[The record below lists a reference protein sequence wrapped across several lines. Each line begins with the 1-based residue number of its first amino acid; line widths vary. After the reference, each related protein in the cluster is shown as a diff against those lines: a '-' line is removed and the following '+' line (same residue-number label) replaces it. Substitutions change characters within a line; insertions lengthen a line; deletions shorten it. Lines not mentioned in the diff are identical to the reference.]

1 MLIEFGHL
9 ALAAA
14 LIAAL
19 MQSSALVLPSR
30 FGHLGRPAAAT
41 QAVAL
46 LIAFVALVAAFSVSD
61 FSGKLVASNSHT
73 LKPWFYK
80 LAGAWGNHEGSML
93 LWALIM
99 SVYGWLVSRDEGI
112 DDKMR
117 QTATSIMG
125 ALGLGVCLFLLISS
139 NPFERLDPAPF
150 EGRGL
155 NPLLQDVALVIHPP
169 VLYAGYVGFA
179 APYALA
185 IAALLN
191 KASDKKV
198 AGMLLRWSLAPMAFL
213 TLGVGLG
220 SWWAYRELGW
230 GGWWFWDPVENAS
243 LMPLLMGIASV
254 HMALLWRRTGQ
265 FAGLTL
271 FAMIATFCFSVLGT
285 FIVRSG
291 ALTSVHS
298 FAVDPLRGTLILLYM
313 FAVIGFGAF
322 VFFRAKP
329 LNAPNLKRQV
339 SRELALLIGAGLL
352 GAATLTVCI
361 GTLYPLLIEQLGG
374 DPLTVGAPYFNK
386 TASPMLGLSLI
397 LLVLATATRWGGAG
411 GLSTFKMPLLVS
423 AATGAIATLVIWLT
437 GGLGA
442 GASAIIGAALMLP
455 AFVFYQEIWLGRL
468 KQFGMGVAHFGFAI
482 AAVGMIGSA
491 ALSQDIVTAVKPGDV
506 VETPGHMLTFNAVE
520 RQPGPNYVREFST
533 VNIVAKASGKPL
545 GSLAPER
552 RWYPSGDT
560 VTTEAAIRSTVFA
573 DLYVTLGD
581 LRTPGATEPD
591 WALRIRHRPFIS
603 WIWFGLLLAFFGSIQ
618 ATLKRVEPRPARE
631 PATAAAV
638 PAE

>member
-14 LIAAL
+14 LIASL
-19 MQSSALVLPSR
+19 MQSMTLILPGRFSHLVK
-30 FGHLGRPAAAT
+30 PAAAT
-41 QAVAL
+41 QAAAL
-46 LIAFVALVAAFSVSD
+46 LFAFIALVAAFSVSD
-61 FSGKLVASNSHT
+61 FSGKLVANNSHT

-93 LWALIM
+93 LWALIL
-99 SVYGWLVSRDEGI
+99 SVYGWLLSRDHGM
-112 DDKMR
+112 DDKLR
-117 QTATSIMG
+117 ISAVGVMG

-169 VLYAGYVGFA
+169 ILYAGYVGFA

-185 IAALLN
+185 VAALLHR
-191 KASDKKV
+191 ASDKQM
-198 AGMLLRWSLAPMAFL
+198 AGILLRWSLVPMACL

-243 LMPLLMGIASV
+243 LMPLLMGIGSV

-271 FAMIATFCFSVLGT
+271 FAMLATFCFSVLGT

-298 FAVDPLRGTLILLYM
+298 FAVDPLRGSLILAYM
-313 FAVIGFGAF
+313 FAVIGAGAV
-322 VFFRAKP
+322 VFIRRRP
-329 LNAPNLKRQV
+329 VGRSNVDRQI
-339 SRELALLIGAGLL
+339 SRQLALLSGAGLL
-352 GAATLTVCI
+352 GAATLTVCV

-386 TASPMLGLSLI
+386 TASPMLGLALI
-397 LLVLATATRWGGAG
+397 LLVLATATKWGGSGSLKDFRKPSAFALIAG
-411 GLSTFKMPLLVS
+411 ILGGGVTALFAGLEISQ
-423 AATGAIATLVIWLT
+423 A
-437 GGLGA
+437 
-442 GASAIIGAALMLP
+442 AIIGAALMLP
-455 AFVFYQEIWLGRL
+455 AFVFYQEIWVGKL
-468 KQFGMGVAHFGFAI
+468 KQFGIAVAHLGFAV

-491 ALSQDIVTAVKPGDV
+491 ALSKDIVRAVEPGDV
-506 VETPGHMLTFNAVE
+506 IETPGHVLTFNPVE

-533 VNIVAKASGKPL
+533 VDVAVKTSKKQ
-545 GSLAPER
+545 LAALSPER
-552 RWYPSGDT
+552 RWYPTGDM
-560 VTTEAAIRSTVFA
+560 VTTEAAIRSTLFA

-603 WIWFGLLLAFFGSIQ
+603 WIWFGLLLAFLGSMQ
-618 ATLKRVEPRPARE
+618 SAFKRVGRHAK
-631 PATAAAV
+631 TVSSGLAV

>member
-1 MLIEFGHL
+1 MLIELGHL

-19 MQSSALVLPSR
+19 MQSLVLVGPGR
-30 FGHLGRPAAAT
+30 FGHLAKPAAAT
-41 QAVAL
+41 QAAAL
-46 LIAFVALVAAFSVSD
+46 LVAFAALVAAFSVSD
-61 FSGKLVASNSHT
+61 FSGKLVANNSHT

-93 LWALIM
+93 LWALIL
-99 SVYGWLVSRDEGI
+99 SAYGWLMTRDEGI
-112 DDKMR
+112 DEKLR
-117 QTATSIMG
+117 LSATGIMG
-125 ALGLGVCLFLLISS
+125 ALGLGVCLFLIVSS

-185 IAALLN
+185 LAALLHRATG
-191 KASDKKV
+191 KET
-198 AGMLLRWSLAPMAFL
+198 AGILLRWSLVPMACL

-243 LMPLLMGIASV
+243 LMPLLMGIAGV

-265 FAGLTL
+265 FGGLTL
-271 FAMIATFCFSVLGT
+271 FTMIATFCFSVLGT

-298 FAVDPLRGTLILLYM
+298 FAVDPLRGTLILLYL
-313 FAVIGFGAF
+313 FAVIGVGAVVF
-322 VFFRAKP
+322 VRRRPAGRSGI
-329 LNAPNLKRQV
+329 KRQI
-339 SRELALLIGAGLL
+339 SRELILLMGAGLL
-352 GAATLTVCI
+352 GAATVTVCV

-386 TASPMLGLSLI
+386 TASPMLGLAI
-397 LLVLATATRWGGAG
+397 VLLVLATATRWGGAG
-411 GLSTFKMPLLVS
+411 GWAAFRAPLLVS
-423 AATGAIATLVIWLT
+423 LIVGLI
-437 GGLGA
+437 GGLCTVLLAGIGLAEGA
-442 GASAIIGAALMLP
+442 LIGAALILP
-455 AFVFYQEIWLGRL
+455 AFVIYQEMWRGRL
-468 KQFGMGVAHFGFAI
+468 RQVGMAVAHLGFAI

-491 ALSQDIVTAVKPGDV
+491 ALSKDIVVAVEPGDV
-506 VETPGHMLTFNAVE
+506 VETPGGVLTFNAVE
-520 RQPGPNYVREFST
+520 RQPGPNYVREFSVVT
-533 VNIVAKASGKPL
+533 VAASSGQAL
-545 GSLAPER
+545 TELTPER
-552 RWYPSGDT
+552 RWYPSGDM
-560 VTTEAAIRSTVFA
+560 VTTEAAIRSTLFA

-591 WALRIRHRPFIS
+591 WALRVRHRPFIS
-603 WIWFGLLLAFFGSIQ
+603 WIWFGLVLAFLGSIQ
-618 ATLKRVEPRPARE
+618 SALGRVGARLVKA
-631 PATAAAV
+631 PSGVAVAA
-638 PAE
+638 E

>member
-1 MLIEFGHL
+1 
-9 ALAAA
+9 
-14 LIAAL
+14 
-19 MQSSALVLPSR
+19 
-30 FGHLGRPAAAT
+30 
-41 QAVAL
+41 
-46 LIAFVALVAAFSVSD
+46 
-61 FSGKLVASNSHT
+61 
-73 LKPWFYK
+73 
-80 LAGAWGNHEGSML
+80 
-93 LWALIM
+93 
-99 SVYGWLVSRDEGI
+99 
-112 DDKMR
+112 
-117 QTATSIMG
+117 
-125 ALGLGVCLFLLISS
+125 
-139 NPFERLDPAPF
+139 
-150 EGRGL
+150 
-155 NPLLQDVALVIHPP
+155 VIHPP

-185 IAALLN
+185 IAALLHG
-191 KASDKKV
+191 AFDKGA

-265 FAGLTL
+265 FGALML
-271 FAMIATFCFSVLGT
+271 FTMIATFCFSVLGT

-291 ALTSVHS
+291 TLTSVHS
-298 FAVDPLRGTLILLYM
+298 FAVDPLRGTLILAYM

-322 VFFRAKP
+322 VFFRYKP
-329 LNAPNLKRQV
+329 AGNINIKREP
-339 SRELALLIGAGLL
+339 SRELALLAGAGLL
-352 GAATLTVCI
+352 GATTLTVCI

-386 TASPMLGLSLI
+386 TASPMLGLALV

-411 GLSTFKMPLLVS
+411 GAQVFKGPLLVS
-423 AATGAIATLVIWLT
+423 FGV
-437 GGLGA
+437 GA
-442 GASAIIGAALMLP
+442 GAGLLIWLFGDMGLGQAALLGGALVLP
-455 AFVFYQEIWLGRL
+455 AFVLYQEFWLGKL
-468 KQFGMGVAHFGFAI
+468 KQKGMAVAHLGFAI

-491 ALSQDIVTAVKPGDV
+491 ALSQDIVTAVKPGDAV
-506 VETPGHMLTFNAVE
+506 KTPEHTLTFNAVE
-520 RQPGPNYVREFST
+520 REPGPNYVREYST
-533 VNIVAKASGKPL
+533 IDVVAKNSGKAL
-545 GSLAPER
+545 GTLAPER

-560 VTTEAAIRSTVFA
+560 VTTEAAIRSTLFA

-618 ATLKRVEPRPARE
+618 AGLRRVQPHPVKVSDDI
-631 PATAAAV
+631 AAV